1 MIICNQILRYC
12 LQSIIIWTKN
22 RKTEHQK
29 NNKLFQLNIATLSFF
44 LFKNLSMAMAS
55 PCYATVL
62 NNVGV
67 PVKQNLENSNAYQ
80 RKTANQAW

>member
-1 MIICNQILRYC
+1 
-12 LQSIIIWTKN
+12 
-22 RKTEHQK
+22 
-29 NNKLFQLNIATLSFF
+29 
-44 LFKNLSMAMAS
+44 MAMAS

-80 RKTANQAW
+80 RKTANQA